1 MLNNS
6 SSPIS
11 NYCTL
16 QPYIWIPIRRDRYPS
31 TVTWYEIKQQ
41 QQQEY
46 GKKKSN
52 KV

>member
-11 NYCTL
+11 NYCSL

-31 TVTWYEIKQQ
+31 TVTWYEIKR